1 MKRGA
6 NFWIWV
12 LKALGD
18 TYVSVPDS
26 FHKDFIR
33 LAKAA
38 IKNNHKQSQT
48 IRNTDN
54 KQYGTVSLFCSNFIH
69 AAVFPHHSSSCL
81 LNTAVQKLQKKEKKK
96 RKNNNM
102 TVSATLL
109 SPVVCICDIINWGK
123 ETDSRGFNTQ
133 PVDPLAHKPHQTLRS
148 QWLHFRGKP
157 HFNLGQSINST
168 AQKSWSVCR
177 KQDITPRCT

>member
-69 AAVFPHHSSSCL
+69 TAAFPHHSSSCL
-81 LNTAVQKLQKKEKKK
+81 LNIAVQKLKKK
-96 RKNNNM
+96 KKKKKKKKQHDSECNSSEPSGLYLWHYQLRKG
-102 TVSATLL
+102 
-109 SPVVCICDIINWGK
+109 DW
-123 ETDSRGFNTQ
+123 
-133 PVDPLAHKPHQTLRS
+133 
-148 QWLHFRGKP
+148 
-157 HFNLGQSINST
+157 
-168 AQKSWSVCR
+168 
-177 KQDITPRCT
+177 